1 MGEAAAVISAISALV
16 AVGLTIAIY
25 SLTRLKER
33 PVISFVKAKIKLSLE
48 TAHLSLEF
56 KNIGRN
62 PAIEVKVH
70 MFACLKEEHL
80 AVKKIDSVHIVNQ
93 KDPGISFYWDVEA
106 KIPKHTRPLDFLFYI
121 GLTYQ
126 DIFTN
131 KDYLNEIWLIH
142 KTGELKL
149 KDMDIRDYRKM
160 KKAMEK
166 IIFYQD
172 LHKKFYEIIRRKR
185 RRINDILPKTFQ
197 KATKFLERA
206 FGKGRETR

>member
-1 MGEAAAVISAISALV
+1 M
-16 AVGLTIAIY
+16 
-25 SLTRLKER
+25 
-33 PVISFVKAKIKLSLE
+33 SFS
-48 TAHLSLEF
+48 
-56 KNIGRN
+56 
-62 PAIEVKVH
+62 
-70 MFACLKEEHL
+70 
-80 AVKKIDSVHIVNQ
+80 
-93 KDPGISFYWDVEA
+93 WDVEA
-106 KIPKHTRPLDFLFYI
+106 KILNHTGPLDFLFYI

-131 KDYLNEIWLIH
+131 KDYFNEIWLIH
-142 KTGELKL
+142 KIGELNL

-172 LHKKFYEIIRRKR
+172 LHKKVYEIIRRKR

-197 KATKFLERA
+197 KAAKFLERA